1 MVQDDGSYD
10 QLIVWSFKS
19 YLIQR
24 TELSVRCFELVI
36 QRFMHM
42 QMTYGAVFYR
52 DKWNLVWMLKLMHWF
67 LQQYG

>member
-1 MVQDDGSYD
+1 MVQDDGSWD

-52 DKWNLVWMLKLMHWF
+52 DK
-67 LQQYG
+67 

>member
-1 MVQDDGSYD
+1 M
-10 QLIVWSFKS
+10 WSFKS

-52 DKWNLVWMLKLMHWF
+52 DKCVEIDALIPTAIWIMGLTFETSLVVDQW
-67 LQQYG
+67 